1 MATGGSV
8 LWFWPDGLG
17 FHIFTLSSWSLIC
30 HCQTRYFLFCTH
42 FVIRKVSCTSPCLL
56 LDFWCSLNCG
66 DPLISLQPVS
76 VNELITAASAKRVV
90 PFPWSIVFWC
100 PGTTRTE
107 ERGKETTGDPLAVST
122 HNPLLPLLPRKKG
135 KKKKKHCPTSLHASV
150 PVVPRLTK
158 IWPPRTQ
165 TTALVLTTAGSV
177 RKVRSTVLLNLSRS
191 CRDRAATCISRSP
204 NYRVKNM
211 LLPSCYRPWYW

>member
-122 HNPLLPLLPRKKG
+122 HNPLLPLLPRKKKTLPDKSPRVRPCG
-135 KKKKKHCPTSLHASV
+135 ASFDKDVATTHSDHCSRFNDRGICSESSLDGLV
-150 PVVPRLTK
+150 EPVSQLP
-158 IWPPRTQ
+158 
-165 TTALVLTTAGSV
+165 GS
-177 RKVRSTVLLNLSRS
+177 R
-191 CRDRAATCISRSP
+191 C
-204 NYRVKNM
+204 NM
-211 LLPSCYRPWYW
+211 HK